1 MPGPRHGETVDRL
14 DVHGEPTGT
23 RSAIRCVRHG
33 DHARGWRPRGADA
46 HAGRLAGAATPDH
59 ACQAML
65 YPIDADCQA
74 IFLRICVFLKGEPP
88 LIRIGPVARPEPAD
102 YRRGQLAFDAAPP
115 RWVWA
120 HTLRVQLA
128 GAVRVALRAEPM
140 GRVVAS
146 ACGSTLLGGC
156 WQTVLV
162 RSFDDVSADNRA
174 RSDETRPRVA
184 LATAMV

>member
-1 MPGPRHGETVDRL
+1 MPGPAMGRPLIASTSTASRPVRDRRFAAF
-14 DVHGEPTGT
+14 VTAT
-23 RSAIRCVRHG
+23 MRVAG
-33 DHARGWRPRGADA
+33 DHAGQMHTRP
-46 HAGRLAGAATPDH
+46 AGGCGHPDH

-65 YPIDADCQA
+65 YPINADCQGK
-74 IFLRICVFLKGEPP
+74 FLPHMRISTGLTAADTNRSCGPP
-88 LIRIGPVARPEPAD
+88 GAD

-120 HTLRVQLA
+120 HTPRVQLA

-146 ACGSTLLGGC
+146 ACGATLLGGC

-174 RSDETRPRVA
+174 RSDKTRPRVA